1 MTTPMGTVATYLG
14 GRNEVT
20 ELKLLGRKVD
30 FGLKPQY
37 LTIYMLESSCLFLF
51 GMDEIFYQIDI
62 VRQNLFEAGLGKEN
76 VFDRRTNRSIGARA
90 TDSALGKGRVEG
102 QGDDRPMLT
111 CRRRDGHMSPAS
123 EHQHVRKSCHSS
135 Y

>member
-1 MTTPMGTVATYLG
+1 MGTVATYLG

-90 TDSALGKGRVEG
+90 TDRAVGKGREG
-102 QGDDRPMLT
+102 WEAKVRIGPCLHAGDETVT
-111 CRRRDGHMSPAS
+111 CHLLPNTNMYAS
-123 EHQHVRKSCHSS
+123 HVIAATK
-135 Y
+135 